1 MPQQPHCSLCSGEL
15 VREQKVEI
23 SVSPYPQCFTLA
35 WVCRDC
41 SAAFP
46 IALGEGGIIRTAK
59 PLYEHGRRL
68 T

>member
-15 VREQKVEI
+15 VREKNVEI
-23 SVSPYPQCFTLA
+23 SVMPRQRYALA

-59 PLYEHGRRL
+59 PLYEHGQRQK
-68 T
+68 